1 MLCAKQNLTEG
12 EQIMSK
18 FLSKIYIFRWIFP
31 LITSGSMVF
40 WKVRRGGSASS
51 SVRGIREVCERG
63 AVKSRECDSD
73 RRPTKCHRWRISRGL
88 QIYPC
93 LHDQQG
99 SNDSHLNLIRH
110 RDRLLVAPL
119 TLRPAAHSHLW
130 KSRFPPG
137 ERATGSYSKAGHP
150 RFFTSVSTSY
160 IHPAPY
166 LTGFC
171 HCHSNSCH
179 RSFHMLGHCSVTQ
192 GKQHCGRRFGL
203 HNTSMNYFLF
213 LDK

>member
-40 WKVRRGGSASS
+40 WKVRRGGSVSS

-150 RFFTSVSTSY
+150 RFYVSEHQLHSSSPVSDGLLSLSLKFLPQVFP
-160 IHPAPY
+160 HVGA
-166 LTGFC
+166 LLSNTGETA
-171 HCHSNSCH
+171 
-179 RSFHMLGHCSVTQ
+179 LW
-192 GKQHCGRRFGL
+192 
-203 HNTSMNYFLF
+203 
-213 LDK
+213 